1 MSDAQE
7 LSSSK
12 LIKLLQEEMLDD
24 VKKIN
29 VATEDED
36 KIDFLLVY
44 TWYIETEKI
53 IRVIGNLFTVPLSQA
68 INQLRYAGHH
78 VLKASIDNNSSNSN
92 SKQNLIEAYK
102 HCKRAYYDAFDF
114 YVYKLSEDYRVL
126 LPYLDTQSA
135 SKLERIL
142 REHLQE
148 IQEGRLK
155 SKERIEYY
163 SGIQKTVI
171 KGLEIIES
179 LNELQ
184 RETGISRK
192 LYIGKQS
199 LLEANAS
206 LEKKLDILQVEN
218 KVLNGEIDNKSYGI
232 SLAITIILAF
242 GTFMGL
248 AADAFFPSQHQVIME
263 NKTTE
268 SNNTSLQVKNIEN
281 VKK

>member
-1 MSDAQE
+1 MGEDKK
-7 LSSSK
+7 LSNSK
-12 LIKLLQEEMLDD
+12 LIELLQEEMISD

-29 VATEDED
+29 ITSENEN
-36 KIDFLLVY
+36 KIDLPLVY
-44 TWYIETEKI
+44 TWYIETEKL
-53 IRVIGNLFTVPLSQA
+53 IRVIGNLFTTPLSQA

-78 VLKASIDNNSSNSN
+78 ILKSSVSDDEIVK
-92 SKQNLIEAYK
+92 KQNIVEAYK

-126 LPYLDTQSA
+126 LPYLESQSA

-148 IQEGRLK
+148 IQEGRLE

-199 LLEANAS
+199 LLEENSS
-206 LEKKLDILQVEN
+206 LEKKIDILQTEN
-218 KVLNGEIDNKSYGI
+218 KVLDGEINSRSTGVAI
-232 SLAITIILAF
+232 AITLILAVGTVF
-242 GTFMGL
+242 GL
-248 AADAFFPSQHQVIME
+248 IADAFMPSYHEITYNE
-263 NKTTE
+263 
-268 SNNTSLQVKNIEN
+268 
-281 VKK
+281 